1 MVTQNQKRARQ
12 KQGRQARQE
21 ALDAARRKRARRN
34 RAITAIALTL
44 ALVGGIGFF
53 VGGGGKTK
61 AAPKQ
66 AACPAADGS
75 SPRQTKFSS
84 APPICIDPT
93 HTYTAQITTNQGVI
107 DVSLDQKQAPNTVN
121 SFVFLARYH
130 FFDGLTFHRVA
141 PGFVIQGGDPEG
153 TGAGGPGYKFGDELP
168 KAGQYKIGS
177 LAMANAGPDTNGSQ
191 FFIISGDQGAKLDP
205 KYSLFGQVT
214 NGLDVV
220 AKIDALGN
228 PDDQSGKPTQPITMS
243 SVTIKES

>member
-12 KQGRQARQE
+12 KQGRHARQA
-21 ALDAARRKRARRN
+21 ALEAARRKRSQRN
-34 RAITAIALTL
+34 RVIVSAILAL
-44 ALVGGIGFF
+44 ALVGGIGIL
-53 VGGGGKTK
+53 VGGGGSGK
-61 AAPKQ
+61 AAAKKVS
-66 AACPAADGS
+66 CPAADGS
-75 SPRQTKFSS
+75 SPRQTKFSA

-93 HTYTAQITTNQGVI
+93 HTYSAEINTNKGII
-107 DVSLDQKQAPNTVN
+107 DLALDQKRAPNTVN
-121 SFVFLARYH
+121 SFVFLARNH
-130 FFDGLTFHRVA
+130 FFDGLTFHRVV
-141 PGFVIQGGDPEG
+141 PGFVLQGGDPEG
-153 TGAGGPGYKFGDELP
+153 TGSGGPGYKFRDELP
-168 KAGQYKIGS
+168 PAGQYKVGS

-228 PDDQSGKPTQPITMS
+228 ADDPSGKPKEPITMS